1 MRRKKLFKSC
11 VQLLLACGVL
21 LGCLRPVSAG
31 DTVLISGN
39 ADLYPIESYDHR
51 SERYV
56 GLLPELYERLG
67 ERLDCAFVY
76 LPYSSQTTQA
86 QQAENRQADIIS
98 AFPDGAVSESSLQGR
113 VLISVQEVGGETR
126 QIYVGFTD
134 LLSPSRVEALEQALE
149 DISGA
154 ERLGILADQ
163 ANTGGDRPYRMR
175 FFVTLAVLGAVTL
188 AAAVILFVFMR
199 KRRARRRANA
209 LIDTRYGIGNDRYYT
224 HCMESLIPAPLKSL
238 TYVVCFGCDQT
249 ALAQRVG
256 EAEREELFG
265 YAAEYLS
272 RSCGREEHLAC
283 VEQGVFAL
291 VCQCSSRETAQQR
304 MEVIVRQ
311 LNAYLAGFYEGCGE
325 LFCAGICSLQEH
337 PDCGAKAALYN
348 ARQGCAYAR
357 SHNRLCAFCTKRMI
371 DESEQLDRLRRRM
384 LSAIAKREFEVYYQ
398 FIVDRGGAVVG
409 AESMSRW
416 QNPEDGLLQPSKY
429 IDLMI
434 QTGAI
439 TEHDLFIFRQA
450 CRQLQAWSQAGQG
463 QLYLSCNFTRQSL
476 SDADFLRHVRS
487 IADQYDFPHDRMV
500 IEITED
506 SLAYDRG
513 AARRTIELL
522 QVYGFRIALD
532 DIGSGY
538 SSLSDLAAYSLD
550 CVKIDRSLLLN
561 AAQPRGRK
569 LLEGLVALGHSLG
582 LRVLCEGVET
592 QEQLAAALA
601 AGCDFIQ
608 GFYFSRVL
616 PEREAERYLREH
628 IHIQQ

>member
-1 MRRKKLFKSC
+1 MRRKNLFKSC

-21 LGCLRPVSAG
+21 LGCVRPVFAR
-31 DTVLISGN
+31 DTILVSGN
-39 ADLYPIESYDHR
+39 ADLYPIESYDRR

-56 GLLPELYERLG
+56 GLLPELYARLG
-67 ERLDCAFVY
+67 EQLDCEFVY
-76 LPYSSQTTQA
+76 LPYSSQTTQS

-98 AFPDGAVSESSLQGR
+98 AFPDGSVSESSLQSR

-134 LLSPSRVEALEQALE
+134 LLSPTRAEALRQALE

-154 ERLGILADQ
+154 ERLGILAEY
-163 ANTGGDRPYRMR
+163 TGAAGDRPYRLR
-175 FFVTLAVLGAVTL
+175 FFITLAALGAVTL
-188 AAAVILFVFMR
+188 AAAVILFIFMR
-199 KRRARRRANA
+199 KKRARQKAAA

-238 TYVVCFGCDQT
+238 TYVVCFGCDLT

-256 EAEREELFG
+256 EAEREDLFA

-272 RSCGREEHLAC
+272 RSCGREEHLSC

-304 MEVIVRQ
+304 METIVRQ
-311 LNAYLAGFYEGCGE
+311 LNAYLAGFHEAYAG
-325 LFCAGICSLQEH
+325 LFCAGICSLAEH

-348 ARQGCAYAR
+348 ARQGCVYAR
-357 SHNRLCAFCTKRMI
+357 SHNRLCAFCTKRMM
-371 DESEQLDRLRRRM
+371 DESAQLDRMRRRM
-384 LSAIAKREFEVYYQ
+384 LSAIAKGEFEVYYQ
-398 FIVDRGGAVVG
+398 FIVDRDGTVVG

-416 QNPEDGLLQPSKY
+416 QNPEDGLLQPPKY

-439 TEHDLFIFRQA
+439 TEHDLYIFRQA
-450 CRQLQAWSQAGQG
+450 CRQLQAWSQAGRG
-463 QLYLSCNFTRQSL
+463 QLTLSCNFTRQSL
-476 SDADFLRHVRS
+476 SDADFLRRVRT

-506 SLAYDRG
+506 SLAYDQG
-513 AARRTIELL
+513 AAWRTIELL
-522 QVYGFRIALD
+522 QAYGFHIALD

-538 SSLSDLAAYSLD
+538 SSLSDLAAFSLD
-550 CVKIDRSLLLN
+550 YVKIDRSLLLN
-561 AAQPRGRK
+561 AAEPRGRK
-569 LLEGLVALGHSLG
+569 LLKGLVALGHDLG
-582 LRVLCEGVET
+582 LHVLGEGVET
-592 QEQLAAALA
+592 QEQLDTALA
-601 AGCDFIQ
+601 VGCDFIQ